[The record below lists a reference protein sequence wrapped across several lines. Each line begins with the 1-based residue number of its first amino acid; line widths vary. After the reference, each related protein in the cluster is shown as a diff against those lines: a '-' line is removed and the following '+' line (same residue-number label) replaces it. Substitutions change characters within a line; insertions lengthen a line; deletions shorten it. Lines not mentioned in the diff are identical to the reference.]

1 MALSMTLYFAGAPL
15 SVGQIMKTRTPIL
28 KIQNL
33 EKSYYSDTEEFKI
46 LKGLNFE
53 INHGDF
59 VSIMGPSGSGKSTL
73 MHILGGLDKP
83 TRGSYLLRDREI
95 ADLDDDSLS
104 RVRNTEIGFV
114 FQAFYLVPHNTVLE
128 NVLLPSRYCGT
139 ADENYDRA
147 VKLLDAIGLG
157 ERLHFRPNQISG
169 GQCQR
174 AAIARA
180 LLNNPSIIMADEP
193 TGNLDSSTGQDILAI
208 LQYLHSIGKTIIMV
222 THERDVAEHTEK
234 VLHLRDGS
242 IETWETMENRR
253 FAEGDLDLK
262 LDHLFQA

>member
-1 MALSMTLYFAGAPL
+1 M
-15 SVGQIMKTRTPIL
+15 QTRVPVL

-33 EKSYYSDTEEFKI
+33 EKSYFTDTEEFRI

-83 TRGSYLLRDREI
+83 TRGSYLLGEREI
-95 ADLDDDSLS
+95 SNLDDDSLS

-139 ADENYDRA
+139 ADKNYQTA
-147 VKLLDAIGLG
+147 VQLLQAIGLG
-157 ERLHFRPNQISG
+157 ERMDFRPNQISG

-234 VLHLRDGS
+234 ILHLRDGL
-242 IETWETMENRR
+242 IERWEVLDERR
-253 FAEGDLDLK
+253 SAECALDLQ
-262 LDHLFQA
+262 LDHLFQAR

>member
-1 MALSMTLYFAGAPL
+1 M
-15 SVGQIMKTRTPIL
+15 QTRIPVL
-28 KIQNL
+28 KIENL
-33 EKSYYSDTEEFKI
+33 EKSYFSDTEEFKI

-83 TRGSYLLRDREI
+83 TRGSYLLSDREI
-95 ADLDDDSLS
+95 SNLDDDSLS

-139 ADENYDRA
+139 ADKNHDMA
-147 VKLLDAIGLG
+147 VQLLQAIGLG
-157 ERLHFRPNQISG
+157 ERMHFRPNQISG

-193 TGNLDSSTGQDILAI
+193 TGNLDSATGQDILAI

-234 VLHLRDGS
+234 VLHLRDGL
-242 IETWETMENRR
+242 IERWEILEKRR
-253 FAEGDLDLK
+253 FAECSLELK
-262 LDHLFQA
+262 LDHLFQES